1 LVQAIRQVYRG
12 ESWLHPKIARKLLRE
27 LSTET
32 PVQKE
37 PSEVDPLTGRE
48 VEVLQLVAVGKS
60 NQEIADKLV
69 ISDGTVR
76 THVSNILSKLHLA
89 SRTQATLYALRE
101 GLASLDE
108 VDDLA

>member
-1 LVQAIRQVYRG
+1 VYRG

-27 LSTET
+27 LSAEP

-37 PSEVDPLTGRE
+37 PAQVDPLTGRE
-48 VEVLQLVAVGKS
+48 VEVLQLVALGKS
-60 NQEIADKLV
+60 NLEIAEKLV
-69 ISDGTVR
+69 ISEGTVR

-101 GLASLDE
+101 GLASLNE
-108 VDDLA
+108 VDDLV